1 MSILDNPNDWFDW
14 NYDSPP
20 MWWEA
25 TGEADGKFWFTEDH
39 YGALPEQAANYFK
52 GAALPSTLLFNW
64 EITAATEGEAGPFE
78 LEYTFDWDG
87 DVWTTVELG
96 NTVSSGAETVT
107 IPDGSNPNLFAWR
120 IPYNGGGSFSGALS
134 IQGEGDNFNCACD
147 EDESPNE
154 TLSTLRTRLLRRL
167 GYSAQAASPPPGMAA
182 LLDDF
187 LYSAQKFLYTK
198 YKDLRTERFFTWTM
212 EVGGRFYD
220 LDANDGSCT
229 KRLNALKVTSAHV
242 EDLNGAW
249 LPMVA
254 GIPPY
259 FYTMV
264 AYNGIPSRYEIRQ
277 CIEVFPAP
285 AEGYKL
291 HLKGHFL
298 PTAFTADTDKTT
310 IDSELVFLWA
320 LANAKL
326 HYGQPDA
333 DKIAQQANTYLAT
346 LVGGSHTTQR
356 YIPNTSPIPNTPAPL
371 FLPLVP

>member
-1 MSILDNPNDWFDW
+1 M
-14 NYDSPP
+14 
-20 MWWEA
+20 
-25 TGEADGKFWFTEDH
+25 
-39 YGALPEQAANYFK
+39 
-52 GAALPSTLLFNW
+52 
-64 EITAATEGEAGPFE
+64 
-78 LEYTFDWDG
+78 
-87 DVWTTVELG
+87 TV
-96 NTVSSGAETVT
+96 
-107 IPDGSNPNLFAWR
+107 
-120 IPYNGGGSFSGALS
+120 
-134 IQGEGDNFNCACD
+134 FNCECD
-147 EDESPNE
+147 DGPTYE

-167 GYSAQAASPPPGMAA
+167 GYSAQAASPPPGMAD

-187 LYSAQKFLYTK
+187 LRSAQKFLYAK
-198 YKDLRTERFFTWTM
+198 YRDLRTERYFTWIM
-212 EVGGRFYD
+212 VVGERFYD
-220 LDANDGSCT
+220 LPDNYEGQGGSGAECT
-229 KRLNALKVTSAHV
+229 KTLNALKISSVSV

-259 FYTMV
+259 FYTMA

-285 AEGYKL
+285 AEAYKL
-291 HLKGHFL
+291 RIKGHFDL
-298 PTAFTADTDKTT
+298 LAFTDDADETT

-356 YIPNTSPIPNTPAPL
+356 YIPNTSPIPNVPAPL